1 MKIWWQSSTPIHRLN
16 DYRNSLT
23 DQLNSIKRADTEID
37 INGVDNG
44 SMDLHYNAVVAMN
57 SFAPGGV
64 LNKIMQAGER
74 GYDAVAIGCFLDPA
88 MTEAREVVKIPVF
101 GLGETSMMVA
111 CMYGQK
117 FSGVAFHA
125 KQAQYYDRKAF
136 EYGLTSRHV
145 PFGDLGIDFTE
156 VQKAFVD
163 PGADDR
169 ALHQG
174 NQTPGRAGRR
184 GGAGRLRHGQRHH
197 PAREDHAKSTARWCS
212 TATRCCSRSTE
223 AMAELKRDIGLVQSR
238 RLLYQGADARARAT
252 PGRRST
258 ISAPA
263 RNCRPE
269 RTVNNKNLNAGGN
282 EMIGLRKI
290 GMACSA
296 AALALLAPTM
306 ARAEYPERQVTMI
319 VCFGAGGGTDIAARL
334 IANRWPRRSAS
345 RWWSKI
351 APAPA
356 AISASRRSRAQRRT
370 ATRCWSA
377 RAPSWSIRSLYVNA
391 SYDPIKDFVAGDA
404 ARRLAQRLHGAKQTR
419 RSRRS
424 PTSSPRSRPMPAKPT
439 GPAPASAPRPISPA
453 RS

>member
-125 KQAQYYDRKAF
+125 KQSQYYDRKAF

-163 PGADDR
+163 PGQMTERFIKETKRLA
-169 ALHQG
+169 AQG
-174 NQTPGRAGRR
+174 AEVVLAACATVNAIIRR
-184 GGAGRLRHGQRHH
+184 
-197 PAREDHAKSTARWCS
+197 EKI
-212 TATRCCSRSTE
+212 TE
-223 AMAELKRDIGLVQSR
+223 VDGTLVLDCNAVLLKVTESMAELKRDIGLVQSR
-238 RLLYQGADARARAT
+238 RLLYQ
-252 PGRRST
+252 
-258 ISAPA
+258 
-263 RNCRPE
+263 
-269 RTVNNKNLNAGGN
+269 
-282 EMIGLRKI
+282 
-290 GMACSA
+290 
-296 AALALLAPTM
+296 APTRG
-306 ARAEYPERQVTMI
+306 AR
-319 VCFGAGGGTDIAARL
+319 DD
-334 IANRWPRRSAS
+334 
-345 RWWSKI
+345 WSKI
-351 APAPA
+351 YNF
-356 AISASRRSRAQRRT
+356 R
-370 ATRCWSA
+370 
-377 RAPSWSIRSLYVNA
+377 
-391 SYDPIKDFVAGDA
+391 
-404 ARRLAQRLHGAKQTR
+404 
-419 RSRRS
+419 
-424 PTSSPRSRPMPAKPT
+424 SSPQL
-439 GPAPASAPRPISPA
+439 SA
-453 RS
+453 

>member
-23 DQLNSIKRADTEID
+23 DQLNSLKRADTEID

-64 LNKIMQAGER
+64 LNKIMQACER

-163 PGADDR
+163 PGAMTER
-169 ALHQG
+169 FINETKRLAAQG
-174 NQTPGRAGRR
+174 AEVVLAACATVNAIIRR
-184 GGAGRLRHGQRHH
+184 EKITEVDGCLVLDCNAVLL
-197 PAREDHAKSTARWCS
+197 KT
-212 TATRCCSRSTE
+212 TE

-238 RLLYQGADARARAT
+238 RLLYQ
-252 PGRRST
+252 
-258 ISAPA
+258 
-263 RNCRPE
+263 
-269 RTVNNKNLNAGGN
+269 
-282 EMIGLRKI
+282 
-290 GMACSA
+290 
-296 AALALLAPTM
+296 APTRE
-306 ARAEYPERQVTMI
+306 ARD
-319 VCFGAGGGTDIAARL
+319 G
-334 IANRWPRRSAS
+334 
-345 RWWSKI
+345 WSKI
-351 APAPA
+351 YNF
-356 AISASRRSRAQRRT
+356 R
-370 ATRCWSA
+370 
-377 RAPSWSIRSLYVNA
+377 
-391 SYDPIKDFVAGDA
+391 
-404 ARRLAQRLHGAKQTR
+404 
-419 RSRRS
+419 
-424 PTSSPRSRPMPAKPT
+424 T
-439 GPAPASAPRPISPA
+439 GPQLSA
-453 RS
+453 